1 MYSKCGLI
9 KDILY
14 IIYNENKKLYLRTHV
29 EYFKFYNFL
38 LINQNIKKFMIYFNK
53 KLTDFALKLLELDL
67 TNLKQ
72 KQINVIKGEL
82 LELITEAK
90 ALEKFFVSTENYN
103 DIMHKITRENISSF
117 IDVLNNTIKRIECI
131 QDDNLK
137 VLLIQ
142 VKELL

>member
-1 MYSKCGLI
+1 
-9 KDILY
+9 
-14 IIYNENKKLYLRTHV
+14 
-29 EYFKFYNFL
+29 
-38 LINQNIKKFMIYFNK
+38 MIYFNK

-67 TNLKQ
+67 SNLKQ

-131 QDDNLK
+131 QDSNLK